1 MKKFTVERPEVHI
14 SFVEVEAETA
24 EEAFDLVYEGEG
36 EEGEEVALTY
46 SYTLDPSE
54 KSWHVSDGKD
64 GTTFI
69 TP

>member
-36 EEGEEVALTY
+36 EEVALRY

-64 GTTFI
+64 RTTFI

>member
-36 EEGEEVALTY
+36 EEVALTY

-54 KSWHVSDGKD
+54 KSWHISDGKD
-64 GTTFI
+64 RTTFI